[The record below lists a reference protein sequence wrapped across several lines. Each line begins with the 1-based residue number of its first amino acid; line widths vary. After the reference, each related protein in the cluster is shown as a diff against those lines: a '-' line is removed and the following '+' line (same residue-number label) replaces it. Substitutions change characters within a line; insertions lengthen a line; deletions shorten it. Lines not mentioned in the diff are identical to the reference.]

1 MRATALALSTLL
13 FALPAFGQPAA
24 HASAKPVSLRR
35 RPVPAPEKVTS
46 VEGITEYRLG
56 NGLRVLLFPDG
67 SKPTMTVNITYL
79 VGSRQ
84 ENYGETGMAH
94 LLEHLLFKGT
104 PTHPDPTKTLTSLGG
119 RANGSTW
126 YDRTNYFVSFPASEG
141 NLEVAL
147 RLEADRMVHSF
158 IARKDLD
165 SEMTVV
171 RNEFESG
178 ENDPE
183 GVTLQRVQSVAFD
196 WHNYGKD
203 TIGAKSDIEH
213 VDIPRLQAFYRQYYQ
228 PDNAVLLVA
237 GRIDAAQTLAL
248 VNQLFGSIPRPKRTL
263 ERTYTA
269 EPIQDGERSVTVR
282 RVGGTP
288 LLVAGYHIPA
298 SSDPDA
304 PSVGL
309 AIRILAN
316 TPSGRLHR
324 ALVDTKLASAVF
336 EQQVSTLEPSF
347 VTFGANLPASA
358 KVGGP
363 LDVLLNAIEHTSTA
377 PFTAVELD
385 RAKSEALSQFDL
397 ISNETASL
405 AIALS
410 EAMAAGDWRLF
421 FLDRDRRE
429 KATLADVQ
437 RVAERY
443 FKLSN
448 RTVGI
453 YLPTENPDRSEVPLA
468 GDVMAMV
475 QDYRGR
481 PPVEQGEA
489 FDASPANI
497 DARTTRFT
505 APNGLKGALLP
516 KKTKG
521 TLVSAELT
529 LRFGTEAALS
539 NLGQAPSLAGGMLSR
554 GTATH
559 TREQLTDES
568 DRLKAQISIGGNAEG
583 AHVSITTVRENLPA
597 VLTLVAEMLRQP
609 SFPAKEFEL
618 LVGERITQNEEAK
631 TEPQTVATVA
641 MDKYVSPYLSGS
653 PREVK
658 SPDET
663 ISGLKA
669 AKLEQL
675 QAFHHAFYGADHA
688 TFAAVGDFDAAEV
701 QALVSRLFGD
711 WKSAQPYVRIPGRL
725 KSVKPLD
732 QQLLTPDKANAY
744 FYSVYPIAMQDTDAD
759 YAAFSLSNWLL
770 GGGFLKSRLADRVR
784 KTDGLSYGV
793 GSGFFASS
801 REPVARWLGYAIYNP
816 TNVGKLEAAFREV
829 LASANTGGFG
839 KEELEDGRKAWLQ
852 NREISRTQDGALAG
866 KLSNYLDLGR
876 TMAFDA
882 DIDRRVQAL
891 SVEQVNAAFRKYL
904 DPAQLSVVK
913 AGDFAAKKPGT

>member
-1 MRATALALSTLL
+1 MRTLALALSSLL
-13 FALPAFGQPAA
+13 SALPAFAQPAA
-24 HASAKPVSLRR
+24 PAAAKPASPRA
-35 RPVPAPEKVTS
+35 RPLPAPEKVTS
-46 VEGITEYRLG
+46 VEGITEYRLA
-56 NGLRVLLFPDG
+56 NGLRVLLFPDA
-67 SKPTMTVNITYL
+67 SKPSMTVNITYL

-104 PTHPDPTKTLTSLGG
+104 PSHPDPTKTLTSLGG

-126 YDRTNYFVSFPASEG
+126 YDRTNYFVSFPASEA
-141 NLEVAL
+141 NLKTAL
-147 RLEADRMVHSF
+147 ALEADCMVNSF

-183 GVTLQRVQSVAFD
+183 GVTLQRLQAVAFD

-237 GRIDAAQTLAL
+237 GRIDTAQTLAL
-248 VNQLFGSIPRPKRTL
+248 VNQLFGPIPRPKRTL
-263 ERTYTA
+263 QTTYTQ
-269 EPIQDGERSVTVR
+269 EPTQDGERSVTVR

-288 LLVAGYHIPA
+288 LVAAGYHIPA
-298 SSDPDA
+298 TSDPDSA
-304 PSVGL
+304 AVWL
-309 AIRILAN
+309 ATRIMAN

-336 EQQVSTLEPSF
+336 EQRVSTLDPSF
-347 VTFGANLPASA
+347 VIFGANLPAGA
-358 KVGGP
+358 KVDAP
-363 LDVLLNAIEHTSTA
+363 LDVLLSTTEHSATP
-377 PFTAVELD
+377 PFTQTELD
-385 RAKSEALSQFDL
+385 RAKTAAQKEFDL
-397 ISNETASL
+397 ISSETSRL

-421 FLDRDRRE
+421 FLNRDRRE

-443 FKLSN
+443 FKSSN

-453 YLPTENPDRSEVPLA
+453 YVPTEKPERSEVPVTQ
-468 GDVMAMV
+468 DVAAMV
-475 QDYRGR
+475 RDYQGR
-481 PPVEQGEA
+481 APVVQGEA
-489 FDASPANI
+489 FDATPANI
-497 DARTTRFT
+497 EARTQRFS
-505 APNGLKGALLP
+505 APNGLKGALLS

-521 TLVSAELT
+521 TLVSLELT

-539 NLGQAPSLAGGMLSR
+539 NSGEAPVLAGRMLSR
-554 GTATH
+554 GTTSH
-559 TREQLTDES
+559 TREQLKDTFDK
-568 DRLKAQISIGGNAEG
+568 LKAQVSVSPGAEG
-583 AHVSITTVRENLPA
+583 ARVSVTTVRENVPA

-609 SFPAKEFEL
+609 AFPAKEFEL
-618 LVGERITQNEEAK
+618 LVSESVTDQEESK

-641 MDKYVSPYLSGS
+641 LEKYVSPYPPGS

-658 SPDET
+658 SPDE
-663 ISGLKA
+663 IIAGLKA
-669 AKLEQL
+669 AKLEQI
-675 QAFHHAFYGADHA
+675 QAFHRNFYGADHA
-688 TFAAVGDFDAAEV
+688 TFAAVGDFDAQEV
-701 QALVSRLFGD
+701 QALVTRLFGD
-711 WKSAQPYVRIPGRL
+711 WKSAQPYARIKDRL
-725 KSVKPLD
+725 KTVKPLEE
-732 QQLLTPDKANAY
+732 QLLTPDKANAF
-744 FYSVYPIAMQDTDAD
+744 FYSYYGIAMQDTDAD
-759 YAAFSLSNWLL
+759 YPAFVISNWLL

-793 GSGFFASS
+793 GSGFLASS
-801 REPVARWLGYAIYNP
+801 REPVARWVGYAIYNP
-816 TNVGKLEAAFREV
+816 ANVAKLEAAFREV
-829 LASANTGGFG
+829 LTSTSTSGFG

-852 NREISRTQDGALAG
+852 SREISRTQDGALAA
-866 KLSNYLDLGR
+866 KLSGYLDLDR

-882 DIDRRVQAL
+882 DLDQKMR
-891 SVEQVNAAFRKYL
+891 SVTLEQVNAAFRKYL
-904 DPAQLSVVK
+904 DTSGVSVVK
-913 AGDFAAKKPGT
+913 AGDFAAKKSGS